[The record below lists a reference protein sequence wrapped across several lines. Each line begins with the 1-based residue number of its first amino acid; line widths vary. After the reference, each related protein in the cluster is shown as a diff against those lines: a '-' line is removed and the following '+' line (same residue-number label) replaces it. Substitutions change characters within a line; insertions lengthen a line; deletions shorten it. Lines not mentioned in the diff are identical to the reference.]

1 MDCKKVLIID
11 DDEAVR
17 QSMLDVL
24 EIQGYRP
31 VCAADGTEAI
41 ERLNTAD
48 SAPCV
53 ILLDMMM
60 PGMNGWQFLD
70 YQRSSEKFA
79 HIPVIVCTA
88 LSATA
93 KSIKPSA
100 IVSKPVDRDTLLRAV
115 RTFCA

>member
-1 MDCKKVLIID
+1 LIID
-11 DDEAVR
+11 DDKDVR
-17 QSMLDVL
+17 QSMEDVL
-24 EIQGYRP
+24 EIQGYHP
-31 VCAADGTEAI
+31 VCAADGAEAI
-41 ERLNTAD
+41 ERLNRLD

-70 YQRSSEKFA
+70 YQRGNEKYA

-88 LSATA
+88 LAATA

-100 IVSKPVDRDTLLRAV
+100 IVAKPVDRDTLLRAV